1 MVSVD
6 GCTASASPRV
16 AALIAAC
23 SAVVATPAYAGP
35 AVQTLVSLEYEIA
48 TGTEGC
54 PDVTRFRAAV
64 ERQLSYDPFRAS
76 ADKHVVVLIARKEVG
91 FEGRIRWSDAEGQQ
105 VGDRRLSSRHADCD
119 EIAASVAF
127 SVAVQIQL
135 LAALAPPPVAAL
147 PAPPAEPATPP
158 KPSAT
163 PPERPADHAPIQVEA
178 PVAPAAS
185 AHRFTLSIGAGPSL
199 GMGIAPRAV
208 GLGRLFANGRVGH
221 FSLELAGDA
230 ALPVT
235 QQDASGKGFTLDR
248 FAAEA
253 DACGH
258 VSVLAACVTATVGR
272 LQAHGLGVDMRE
284 APIGWFSQLGARLAA
299 AYDFSDRYFAAARV
313 DGLVM
318 TAPTHVTLN
327 DSVVWTTPRVGA
339 VLGFDVGARFF

>member
-1 MVSVD
+1 V
-6 GCTASASPRV
+6 
-16 AALIAAC
+16 IAAC
-23 SAVVATPAYAGP
+23 SALIATTVHAGP
-35 AVQTLVSLEYEIA
+35 VVQTLVSLEYEVA

-54 PDVTRFRAAV
+54 PDVTQFRAAIG
-64 ERQLSYDPFRAS
+64 RQLGYEPFRAS

-105 VGDRRLSSRHADCD
+105 VGDRRLSSRRADCG

-135 LAALAPPPVAAL
+135 LAALAPPPVAE
-147 PAPPAEPATPP
+147 APPQPAEPATPP
-158 KPSAT
+158 EPSVT
-163 PPERPADHAPIQVEA
+163 PKERPAAHAPIEVEA
-178 PVAPAAS
+178 PAAPAAPG
-185 AHRFTLSIGAGPSL
+185 RFRLSIGAGPSL
-199 GMGIAPRAV
+199 AIGVAPRAA
-208 GLGRLFANGRVGH
+208 GLGRLFASGRAGH

-253 DACGH
+253 AACGH
-258 VSVLAACVTATVGR
+258 FAALAACVTGTLGR
-272 LQAHGLGVDMRE
+272 LQAHGLGVDMRD
-284 APIGWFSQLGARLAA
+284 APAGWFSQLGARLAA
-299 AYDFSDRYFAAARV
+299 TYDFSDRYFAAARV

-318 TAPTHVTLN
+318 IAPTHVTLN

-339 VLGFDVGARFF
+339 VLGLDVGAHFF